1 MLLNAWKS
9 VAVGRGEQVACL
21 LLSTVPLAENRD
33 DCLKAYS
40 NATGEGDRGRRILK
54 WL

>member
-21 LLSTVPLAENRD
+21 LLSTVPLAERM
-33 DCLKAYS
+33 LLYQAPQ
-40 NATGEGDRGRRILK
+40 EIRGKPLRLF
-54 WL
+54 LPGSS